1 MLVDTAGL
9 LCYHHKGEKQHM
21 EARALFE
28 QACYRLT
35 HNYILAEFVPI
46 CRVRGLDVGKA
57 LDFVEDLIQN
67 QALEVFWVGSEIHNQ
82 ATALLRARPDKTY
95 SLCDAVSFVL
105 MRLKGI
111 REALTTD
118 KHFEQEGF
126 TRLLTP

>member
-9 LCYHHKGEKQHM
+9 LCYHHKGEKQHL
-21 EARALFE
+21 EARTLFE
-28 QACYRLT
+28 QARYRLT

-57 LDFVEDLIQN
+57 LDFVEDLIRN
-67 QALEVFWVGSEIHNQ
+67 QTLEVFWVTPEIHYQ
-82 ATALLRARPDKTY
+82 ATALLRARPDKNY

-105 MRLKGI
+105 MRLKGV

-126 TRLLTP
+126 IRLLTP